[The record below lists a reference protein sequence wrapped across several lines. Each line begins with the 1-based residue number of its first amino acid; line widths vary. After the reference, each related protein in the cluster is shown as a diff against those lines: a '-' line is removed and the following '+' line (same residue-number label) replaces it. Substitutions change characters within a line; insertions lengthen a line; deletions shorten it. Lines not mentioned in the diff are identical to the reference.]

1 MSARRAVKL
10 GRIQFCPYCGGRLE
24 AARAPPLRC
33 AAAGCDFELYDN
45 PVPVVAAIVELPE
58 GVVLVREKSWPQ
70 GMFGLVTGFLERGEA
85 PEAAV
90 LREVREELSLDGRA
104 CELVG
109 LYPFEAFN
117 QLLIAYHVEAQGEI
131 RLDADELADHRVIPR
146 EKLKAWSFGT
156 GLAVRDW
163 LERVRGG

>member
-1 MSARRAVKL
+1 MKL
-10 GRIQFCPYCGGRLE
+10 TRVQFCPYCGGRLP
-24 AARAPPLRC
+24 ADDTLPKRC
-33 AAAGCDFELYDN
+33 VTAGCDFELYDN

-58 GVVLVREKSWPQ
+58 GVVLVRERSWPQ

-85 PEAAV
+85 PDAAV
-90 LREVREELSLDGRA
+90 LREVREELSLVGRA

-117 QLLIAYHVEAQGEI
+117 QLLIAYHVDAQGEI
-131 RLDADELADHRVIPR
+131 RLDSDELADYRIIPR
-146 EKLKAWSFGT
+146 GKLKAWSFGT

-163 LERVRGG
+163 LARVRGG